1 MINPFHHRVI
11 NRPSAWGAL
20 CWLVLLGLAVPAWAG
35 PAPEPIDICGYDSKT
50 LEDLRALVEARG
62 LGKTLPELAPALS
75 DDPDQVLTE
84 WENDKEEVGQWIH
97 NLTKIPSD
105 YSYIRYFVDCPQAF
119 GNQNIWHFFILEN
132 EEEVIENIYFNLFYD
147 YDQNFA
153 LRNEKINAAR
163 YLSQKGV
170 VSAVASLMEAHSYSR
185 EQIRQEMIA
194 GGFWLNRSCK
204 TAQTVT
210 DTFVAPPFPPD
221 NFYGLIV
228 SYLESILFPN
238 ASITFS
244 RPSEELLSVK
254 PSSGKDKS
262 ACGYSQKRYEQKSV
276 AFFLENYPESWA
288 TKILRYKKAQESGRE
303 ERAQKNIAFLK
314 FLPPVET
321 AFDPA
326 VIHMCTYNAESF
338 DDLDALVQARGLG
351 ATLPEL
357 AALLSY
363 DPANVI
369 DDWEGY
375 NQPLDQEL
383 QELSGVVTG
392 RLYEFSQVCPQKFG
406 FDDIWLFRIINN
418 EDDRVAWIETTLFY
432 NPDQNHTTS
441 DQTSDPEPSL
451 QTPATTAI
459 DLCSYDAQSL
469 DDLTAL
475 VQAKGLGRT
484 LPELAALLSDDPA
497 NTLAYWDANNRPVDQ
512 EVQELSGITAGQI
525 YRFVRSCQQEFDNQN
540 IWSFHILEN
549 EAGRVEMIDPHLFYD
564 RDQNFA
570 MRREAINAQR
580 YATPE
585 GLIRAMTSMMEAHS
599 YSRERLREEMLAGG
613 FWLNGSCKT
622 IKMLRDNFVASPP
635 PPDSLIGLHGYRSTP
650 WAIYPHAAVIFSR
663 SSGEW
668 MKAQPFPDVDHR
680 ECRFDH
686 EAMQQRMREFFK
698 ENYPDSWI
706 AKQNSWFN
714 RLMIWINQLMSWI
727 KFLIKNA

>member
-1 MINPFHHRVI
+1 MV
-11 NRPSAWGAL
+11 L
-20 CWLVLLGLAVPAWAG
+20 CWVTLSWLALLGLATPAWAG
-35 PAPEPIDICGYDSKT
+35 PEQNTNPIDICSYDSKT
-50 LEDLRALVEARG
+50 LADLKVLVEARG
-62 LGKTLPELAPALS
+62 LGKTLPELAQALS
-75 DDPDQVLTE
+75 DDPDRVLAE
-84 WENDKEEVGQWIH
+84 WENDKKKVGQWAQS
-97 NLTKIPSD
+97 LTEIPSD
-105 YSYIRYFVDCPQAF
+105 YSYIRYLVDCRQEF
-119 GNQNIWHFFILEN
+119 GNQNTWRFFFLEN
-132 EEEVIENIYFNLFYD
+132 EEGVIENIYFNLFYD

-163 YLSQKGV
+163 YLSQEGV
-170 VSAVASLMEAHSYSR
+170 VSAVASLMETYSYSR

-194 GGFWLNRSCK
+194 GGFWLNQSCK
-204 TAQTVT
+204 TAQTVS
-210 DTFVAPPFPPD
+210 DSFMAPPLPPD
-221 NFYGLIV
+221 NVHDLIGF
-228 SYLESILFPN
+228 YLESILFPN

-244 RPSEELLSVK
+244 RSSEEFLSVK
-254 PSSGKDKS
+254 PLSGEDRS
-262 ACGYSQKRYEQKSV
+262 ACGYNQKRYKQKSV
-276 AFFLENYPESWA
+276 AFFLEKYPESWV
-288 TKILRYKKAQESGRE
+288 TKILRYKKAQESARE

-357 AALLSY
+357 AAMLSD
-363 DPANVI
+363 DPANTLAR
-369 DDWEGY
+369 WEEY
-375 NQPLDQEL
+375 NRPLDQEL
-383 QELSGVVTG
+383 QELSGMATG
-392 RLYEFSQVCPQKFG
+392 RLYEIGRSCPQKFG
-406 FDDIWLFRIINN
+406 FDDIWRFRIINN
-418 EDDRVAWIETTLFY
+418 EDDRVAWIETTLFH

-441 DQTSDPEPSL
+441 DQKNHQKPDL

-459 DLCSYDAQSL
+459 DLCSYGAQSL
-469 DDLTAL
+469 DDLGAL
-475 VQAKGLGRT
+475 VQARGLGKT

-549 EAGRVEMIDPHLFYD
+549 AAGRVEIIDPYLFYD
-564 RDQNFA
+564 HDQNFV

-585 GLIRAMTSMMEAHS
+585 GVVQAIASMMEAHS
-599 YSRERLREEMLAGG
+599 YSRERLREEMTAGG

-668 MKAQPFPDVDHR
+668 MKTQPFPDVDHR

-706 AKQNSWFN
+706 TKQNSWFN
-714 RLMIWINQLMSWI
+714 RLMIGINQLIFWI
-727 KFLIKNA
+727 KFWIKNA